1 MLFMFKSKVRYILN
15 IISWSA
21 LLISILILPFS
32 YFKFQNNIYLNK
44 MKQIK
49 TNEKILSE
57 YKSRIKLTE
66 KSNKELYNF
75 LDFLEQIKTKI
86 YLQSLNYTPSTLNAT
101 ILIEVIDGMKIISP
115 YQIKEIGTL
124 DLSYKQYKILEMKKW
139 FTDTSS
145 QQ

>member
-124 DLSYKQYKILEMKKW
+124 DLSYKQYKILEMKK
-139 FTDTSS
+139 
-145 QQ
+145 